1 MEQNNNPLTNTT
13 IQLAIAAAVFI
24 VVMLT
29 VGQSWTPEQI
39 RDLLYLIIF
48 AFGVKE
54 GIPRVG
60 GLLSGGMQAG
70 TQTAPPTSAPISQ
83 EEQDL
88 RIKVRQYE
96 QDIELLLLAQDE
108 RDALV
113 YTFNQLGLRVTV
125 RVNR

>member
-1 MEQNNNPLTNTT
+1 MLQNKNPLNNTT
-13 IQLAIAAAVFI
+13 IQMAIAAAVFI

-29 VGQSWTPEQI
+29 VGQSWDQDQI
-39 RDLLYLIIF
+39 VTFFFFVLTG
-48 AFGVKE
+48 FGITK
-54 GIPRVG
+54 GLPMRIG
-60 GLLSGGMQAG
+60 GFESES
-70 TQTAPPTSAPISQ
+70 QTAPPTSAPISQ

-96 QDIELLLLAQDE
+96 QDIEMLLLAQDE